1 MKESRLLLQDTLN
14 YNSKMR
20 RRLMY
25 PKDKEEVPLA
35 VLRMRKRSQKKAGNL
50 LFEKMVKSMNN
61 KYKLLDITHN
71 RDLSAV
77 TNI

>member
-14 YNSKMR
+14 FNSKM

-61 KYKLLDITHN
+61 KYKLLDIMHN

>member
-14 YNSKMR
+14 YNSKM

-61 KYKLLDITHN
+61 KYKLLDIMHN

-77 TNI
+77 TYI

>member
-1 MKESRLLLQDTLN
+1 MQDTLN
-14 YNSKMR
+14 YNSKM

-50 LFEKMVKSMNN
+50 LFEKMVKTMNN

>member
-1 MKESRLLLQDTLN
+1 
-14 YNSKMR
+14 MR

-50 LFEKMVKSMNN
+50 LFEKMVKTMNN

>member
-1 MKESRLLLQDTLN
+1 MQDTLN

>member
-1 MKESRLLLQDTLN
+1 
-14 YNSKMR
+14 MR

-25 PKDKEEVPLA
+25 PKDNEEVPLD

-61 KYKLLDITHN
+61 KYKLLDIMHN

>member
-1 MKESRLLLQDTLN
+1 MQDTLN
-14 YNSKMR
+14 YNSKM

>member
-1 MKESRLLLQDTLN
+1 M
-14 YNSKMR
+14 

-50 LFEKMVKSMNN
+50 LFEKMVKTMNN

>member
-14 YNSKMR
+14 FNSKM

>member
-14 YNSKMR
+14 YNSKM

-50 LFEKMVKSMNN
+50 LFEKMVKTMNN